1 MDNVR
6 TIDASIVRL
15 NSNLC
20 DLAILC
26 QEGISLTSVVSED
39 CRAIEQKIQSRVKG
53 GTWVAKEANLAQIL
67 ASYLHDQFNTTLAN
81 GIRLAKH
88 PDVRPKE

>member
-6 TIDASIVRL
+6 TIDASIIRL

-26 QEGISLTSVVSED
+26 QEGISLTSVVAED
-39 CRAIEQKIQSRVKG
+39 CRAIEQKIQSRVEG
-53 GTWVAKEANLAQIL
+53 GTWVAKEANLGQIS
-67 ASYLHDQFNTTLAN
+67 ASYLQEQFVTTSGNGMRHANTLT
-81 GIRLAKH
+81 
-88 PDVRPKE
+88 